1 MMKLI
6 FAFASCLI
14 AASALAQEAPQDKD
28 AQARVRAEGSA
39 GGLGQQLTKEQRE
52 AVKSGA
58 RQHRDHREALDTVKR
73 TDEQEQ
79 AAARGGTSSDRQ
91 KDNGKK

>member
-1 MMKLI
+1 M
-6 FAFASCLI
+6 FSAS
-14 AASALAQEAPQDKD
+14 SLAQDAPQDKET
-28 AQARVRAEGSA
+28 QARVRAEGSA

-73 TDEQEQ
+73 SDEQEQ

-91 KDNGKK
+91 KDDGKK